1 MGKDTLSASVDDDT
15 LRRVGEFKDDKGID
29 TKSEA
34 VRKLLD
40 EGLRTA
46 GYPPDY
52 STSTERWLE
61 LARGMSSV
69 IGLTALALIGISIP
83 IGEPFASFGF
93 QLAVASI
100 AFYAGAEIADRHGD
114 AIYDWLT
121 QAAKNEAEE
130 WTTSGDGGDR

>member
-15 LRRVGEFKDDKGID
+15 LRRVGEFKDDKGINS
-29 TKSEA
+29 KSEA

-46 GYPPDY
+46 GYPPEY
-52 STSTERWLE
+52 TESSQRWLA
-61 LARGMSSV
+61 LTRGMGSV

-83 IGEPFASFGF
+83 IGEPFASYGF

-100 AFYAGAEIADRHGD
+100 AFYAGAEVADRHGE

-130 WTTSGDGGDR
+130 WTASGDGGER